1 MNDQD
6 KEAFEKWFIDF
17 WDNDFNHKGHH
28 KLGFE
33 AWQATCDYK
42 QREIDKLQA
51 ENSKLRECVEFY
63 SDNNQW
69 EGREIDGN
77 DWRDFYEDGNGIG
90 GKRAAETLKNL
101 ELK

>member
-17 WDNDFNHKGHH
+17 WDNDFSDKGHH

-33 AWQATCDYK
+33 AWQAICDYK

-51 ENSKLRECVEFY
+51 ENIKFKTEIEVLRQY
-63 SDNNQW
+63 
-69 EGREIDGN
+69 GN
-77 DWRDFYEDGNGIG
+77 KDCTAMADEV
-90 GKRAAETLKNL
+90 LK
-101 ELK
+101 ELGDK